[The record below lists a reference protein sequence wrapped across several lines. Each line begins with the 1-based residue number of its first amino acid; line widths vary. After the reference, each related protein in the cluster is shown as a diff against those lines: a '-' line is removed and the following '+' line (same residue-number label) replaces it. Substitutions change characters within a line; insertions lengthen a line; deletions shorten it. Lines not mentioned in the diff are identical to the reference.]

1 MPQDG
6 RPVSAE
12 IAVVAAYE
20 DDEAAYSVC
29 AVDGE
34 PEEGVATFGDLFEK
48 AELGLKRLPFAA
60 GDKLIV
66 RLQPVEG
73 S

>member
-1 MPQDG
+1 MPQD
-6 RPVSAE
+6 RRLVNAE

-20 DDEAAYSVC
+20 DDEAAHSVY

-34 PEEGVATFGDLFEK
+34 LEEGVATFGDLFEK
-48 AELGLKRLPFAA
+48 AELCLRRLPFAA

-66 RLQPVEG
+66 RLQPVG
-73 S
+73 G